1 MTLSK
6 NNNSFP
12 LNNNSLKEKKE
23 ILNGY
28 ESTKYLNKKYTSK
41 SKRHLKTRDKSSKR
55 KNVKKIKEDYLED
68 IIDLP
73 DSDKIDTLSESL
85 IDKYCTKSEL
95 TFSFIMNNKLQELD
109 DQWII
114 I

>member
-1 MTLSK
+1 MILNK

-12 LNNNSLKEKKE
+12 LNKNSLKEKKE

-28 ESTKYLNKKYTSK
+28 ESKKYLNKQYTSK

-55 KNVKKIKEDYLED
+55 RTVKKFKEDHREGMVD
-68 IIDLP
+68 VP
-73 DSDKIDTLSESL
+73 ESDKSYTLTESL
-85 IDKYCTKSEL
+85 VDKYCKTPEL
-95 TFSFIMNNKLQELD
+95 TFSSIMNDKLQQLD
-109 DQWII
+109 DEWII